1 MGEDETIAAPKAPE
15 TERGLTNQAIAVY
28 VVLLMASCVALV
40 LASYYK
46 QIGDLILIIPMIIL
60 QLAAIVTDRQE
71 VHVPPLI
78 IVLMVA
84 TFFLSFL
91 GLGFRS
97 MDQVGFIASIL
108 QGINLMMIG
117 LVVLYALMKGHPSS
131 MNSPMVIF
139 ISECVAIAIFTIMK
153 VAQFYVSEYWDPM
166 SPVSIDRLMEE
177 MLGVFLGSL
186 LIGVLFLF
194 DKTQRQ
200 FEYLLN
206 TFMRGKKMRGNEIA
220 PSEVLKQ
227 EALRLMREGESGKV
241 EFKSTMRVNLETKE
255 RDKRMEKA
263 VLKTLVA
270 YLNTDGGVLL
280 VGVDDKGNPRGLA
293 EDDFENTDRMNL
305 HLTHMITNAIGD
317 EFLPYIWFTVLDFDG
332 NQVVMISCDRCK
344 KPVFYREGKTEEFY
358 VRSGPS
364 SIVLTGKSLVNYVS
378 NRSKKA
384 RTKILD
390 EARLEGRQR
399 SGSRDNTGEKR
410 KKARPEAGCFR
421 VKSLLLL
428 LERLLGLPEGPSDQE
443 GHDDGKDGDDDSVHR
458 QSGEVVLG
466 SEDGCDGLLDSLVP
480 CQCGHESERC
490 GDERGERL
498 EQLNLELVSSSH
510 AT

>member
-1 MGEDETIAAPKAPE
+1 MGEDTATEAMKRPE
-15 TERGLTNQAIAVY
+15 TERGLTPQAFAVY
-28 VVLLMASCVALV
+28 VILLIASCVALV
-40 LASYYK
+40 LASYFR

-91 GLGFRS
+91 GLGFRN
-97 MDQVGFIASIL
+97 MDQVGFLASIL
-108 QGINLMMIG
+108 QGVNLMMIG
-117 LVVLYALMKGHPSS
+117 LVVLYALMRGHPSS

-139 ISECVAIAIFTIMK
+139 ISECVAIAIFTMMK
-153 VAQFYVSEYWDPM
+153 VVQFYVSEYWDPM

-177 MLGVFLGSL
+177 MLGVFIGSL

-194 DKTQRQ
+194 DTTQRQ

-206 TFMRGKKMRGNEIA
+206 TFMRGSKKRGNEIA
-220 PSEVLKQ
+220 PTEVMKQ

-280 VGVDDKGNPRGLA
+280 VGVDDAGNPRGLE
-293 EDDFENTDRMNL
+293 EDNFENVDKMNL

-332 NQVVMISCDRCK
+332 KQVVMISCDRCK

-384 RTKILD
+384 RGKILD
-390 EARLEGRQR
+390 EARLEGLQR
-399 SGSRDNTGEKR
+399 SDPGIFQKMGIR
-410 KKARPEAGCFR
+410 KPARRRA
-421 VKSLLLL
+421 V
-428 LERLLGLPEGPSDQE
+428 LERDHSFFSLRAFLAFPRDLAIRRVMMTARMVTMIAYTVSPARSS
-443 GHDDGKDGDDDSVHR
+443 SVPKTAATACLIASFHA
-458 QSGEVVLG
+458 SAATSPNAAVM
-466 SEDGCDGLLDSLVP
+466 SAA
-480 CQCGHESERC
+480 
-490 GDERGERL
+490 
-498 EQLNLELVSSSH
+498 NVSSN
-510 AT
+510 

>member
-1 MGEDETIAAPKAPE
+1 MGEDQTIGDSRRPA
-15 TERGLTNQAIAVY
+15 TERGLTQQAFAVY
-28 VVLLMASCVALV
+28 IVLLAASCIALI
-40 LASYYK
+40 LASYFR

-91 GLGFRS
+91 GLGFRN

-108 QGINLMMIG
+108 QGVNLMMIG

-153 VAQFYVSEYWDPM
+153 VVQYYVSEYWDPM
-166 SPVSIDRLMEE
+166 SPVAIDRLMEE

-186 LIGVLFLF
+186 LIGILFLF

-206 TFMRGKKMRGNEIA
+206 TFMRGTKERGNEIA

-227 EALRLMREGESGKV
+227 EALRFMREGESGKV

-280 VGVDDKGNPRGLA
+280 VGVDDEGNPRGLE
-293 EDDFENTDRMNL
+293 EDNFENIDKMNL

-332 NQVVMISCDRCK
+332 KQVVMISCDKCR

-378 NRSKKA
+378 NRSKTA

-390 EARLEGRQR
+390 EARLEGLQR
-399 SGSRDNTGEKR
+399 FFLSWYRENGKG
-410 KKARPEAGCFR
+410 ARLEAGCFGVMITR
-421 VKSLLLL
+421 SF
-428 LERLLGLPEGPSDQE
+428 P
-443 GHDDGKDGDDDSVHR
+443 
-458 QSGEVVLG
+458 
-466 SEDGCDGLLDSLVP
+466 
-480 CQCGHESERC
+480 
-490 GDERGERL
+490 
-498 EQLNLELVSSSH
+498 
-510 AT
+510 